1 MAKLDGL
8 KEFDKHFAQCLQ
20 RSRDFNYKLVAGTGR
35 WSDEQAR
42 QLVMLHDVFAELA
55 NAVVKLVEKNR

>member
-8 KEFDKHFAQCLQ
+8 KEFDERFRQCLQ
-20 RSRDFNYKLVAGTGR
+20 QSRDFNYKLVTGSGG
-35 WSDEQAR
+35 WSPEQTR

-55 NAVVKLVEKNR
+55 TAVMNLVDKNR